1 MFSKKRDIMQMQSYS
16 FSEDYGIIQANFTQ
30 KKYGTTLVEQRRK
43 AYV

>member
-1 MFSKKRDIMQMQSYS
+1 MSPNC
-16 FSEDYGIIQANFTQ
+16 IIALGKDTAINQNIQDFTQ

>member
-1 MFSKKRDIMQMQSYS
+1 MKTKLGKDMKKR
-16 FSEDYGIIQANFTQ
+16 Q